1 MEKKEKIILEVIDL
15 HKKYHKSDKAAID
28 KINFKIAEGEFHVFI
43 GANGAGKTTTIKALV
58 GAYKKWDGQIKVY
71 GQDIWKFE
79 AKRHIGYIPEHAV
92 FPREFTTKD
101 YLVSMGILSGLSKK
115 DATKYCIEKLEELNM
130 QNMINKKPYTFSSG
144 QKKKILLAQALIIEP
159 SLLIMDE
166 PAANLDPLARHELFE
181 ILLKLKSEG
190 KSIFIASHILAE
202 VEQYTDAVTI
212 LDGGKIVYTGK
223 YDKSKSLTDLYIE
236 KVKLG
241 SVDSGTSKSK
251 KKELE
256 DMIII

>member
-1 MEKKEKIILEVIDL
+1 MENNEKIILEVINL
-15 HKKYHKSDKAAID
+15 TKKYPRSDRPAID
-28 KINFKIAEGEFHVFI
+28 KLNFKIAEGEFHLFI

-58 GAYKKWDGQIKVY
+58 GAYKKWEGQIKVY
-71 GQDIWKFE
+71 GHDISKFE

-92 FPREFTTKD
+92 FPKEFTTKD
-101 YLVSMGILSGLSKK
+101 YLVAMGVLSGLSRK
-115 DATKYCIEKLEELNM
+115 DALKYCIEKLEELNM
-130 QNMINKKPYTFSSG
+130 QDMINKKPYRFSSG

-181 ILLKLKSEG
+181 LLVKLKKEG

-202 VEQYTDAVTI
+202 VEEYTDSVTI

-223 YDKSKSLTDLYIE
+223 YDKSKTLLQLYIE

-241 SVDSGTSKSK
+241 SVDSGTSKAFYK
-251 KKELE
+251 K
-256 DMIII
+256 